1 MYSFYATLA
10 TNSKVIIHN
19 YQELDLP
26 CATRKSEVGLPIYNL
41 QFTVLCT
48 EKQTSHKC
56 SNIFLIFEN
65 CELI

>member
-10 TNSKVIIHN
+10 NNSKVIIHN

-41 QFTVLCT
+41 PCFVL
-48 EKQTSHKC
+48 KSKLAISVQ
-56 SNIFLIFEN
+56 IYF
-65 CELI
+65 